1 MQYLKVRQKSRE
13 VKKKTKIKKKKGMK
27 TEYSV
32 PGVKKESFEKEE
44 IEKSIK
50 NSKARQRKRGH

>member
-1 MQYLKVRQKSRE
+1 
-13 VKKKTKIKKKKGMK
+13 MK

-50 NSKARQRKRGH
+50 NSKARQLKKRPLTLVSQREVLVEE